1 VELLNT
7 LEEKREAIVSQQ
19 VSPMAMNLDNYQGSV
34 DVRLKAWN
42 AADVAARIW
51 NEDGTVWVADPEL
64 VAQTSDLTN
73 RLGWLTLPDQML
85 EEVDTLTAFVEE
97 VQEAGFKEIMLLGM
111 GGSSLAPQLF
121 METFGASNGLPLTV
135 LDSTDPDQIDAVTKG
150 LKDISTTLFVVS
162 SKSGNTLEM
171 LSLYK
176 HFFRLVGEVKT
187 VPGENFVAI
196 TDAGSGLDI
205 LAQDNK
211 FRRVFHANPE
221 VGGRYSALSH
231 FGLVPAALT
240 GINLGRLLRRARSMA
255 NACRNQ
261 APYNPGLT
269 LGAAMGELALQGR
282 DKITFFTSPSISSFG
297 MWVEQLIAESLG
309 KQGTGILPV
318 VGEAVTEPALYGN
331 DRLFVYLRMAGD
343 ENVSLDARVNV
354 LEAAGHPVIWI
365 DMDELEDLGQEFFR
379 WEMGTAAAGA
389 VLKLNPFDQP
399 NVELA
404 KQKARQLMTEF
415 EQTGVLPGETPTL
428 DYDDIDAYGPVMG
441 ATVTEA
447 LAAFLSQFRPGDY
460 VALMA
465 YLPYSADI
473 DTALS
478 TVRQEIRAVLRAATT
493 VGYGPRFLH
502 STGQLHK
509 GDGNNGLFVQ
519 ITHTPATDVDIPG
532 EPYSFATLLAAQ
544 AQGDYNAL
552 LDSGRRIIRFHIEN
566 GQDIPKA
573 IQKLISG

>member
-1 VELLNT
+1 
-7 LEEKREAIVSQQ
+7 
-19 VSPMAMNLDNYQGSV
+19 MN
-34 DVRLKAWN
+34 
-42 AADVAARIW
+42 
-51 NEDGTVWVADPEL
+51 
-64 VAQTSDLTN
+64 
-73 RLGWLTLPDQML
+73 
-85 EEVDTLTAFVEE
+85 
-97 VQEAGFKEIMLLGM
+97 
-111 GGSSLAPQLF
+111 QLF

-343 ENVSLDARVNV
+343 ENVSLDARANV

-428 DYDDIDAYGPVMG
+428 DYDDIDAYGPVM
-441 ATVTEA
+441 A
-447 LAAFLSQFRPGDY
+447 LP
-460 VALMA
+460 
-465 YLPYSADI
+465 
-473 DTALS
+473 
-478 TVRQEIRAVLRAATT
+478 
-493 VGYGPRFLH
+493 
-502 STGQLHK
+502 
-509 GDGNNGLFVQ
+509 
-519 ITHTPATDVDIPG
+519 
-532 EPYSFATLLAAQ
+532 
-544 AQGDYNAL
+544 
-552 LDSGRRIIRFHIEN
+552 
-566 GQDIPKA
+566 
-573 IQKLISG
+573 